1 MQSWLPHLLH
11 LSDPTLPVGAYTHSN
26 GLETYV
32 QQGLITNGTEA
43 MAYIK
48 NMLEY
53 NLPYNDA
60 LFVVLAYKAAAAND
74 VNQLISL
81 DEECTALK
89 APMELRQA
97 SQKLGMRLVKL
108 MNPLIEK
115 DVSKEALSIS
125 HVREN
130 DFTIT
135 MRKGIHYCLAYGVYA
150 CMLGIPLQEALTAY
164 YYNAATGMVTNCVKL
179 VPLGQQE
186 GQQILFALLKEIS
199 PLTEKTFTIPRHLAG
214 RCSFAFDI
222 RSMQHERLYSRLYM
236 S

>member
-1 MQSWLPHLLH
+1 MHSWLPHLLH

-32 QQGLITNGTEA
+32 QQGLVRNGGDAT
-43 MAYIK
+43 AYIR
-48 NMLEY
+48 NMLQH

-60 LFVVLAYKAAAAND
+60 LFVVLAYRAAGD
-74 VNQLISL
+74 IEQLILL
-81 DEECTALK
+81 DQECTALK
-89 APMELRQA
+89 APQELRQA
-97 SQKLGMRLVKL
+97 SQKLGVRLHKV
-108 MNPLIEK
+108 MAPLVNS
-115 DVSKEALSIS
+115 DYAA
-125 HVREN
+125 
-130 DFTIT
+130 
-135 MRKGIHYCLAYGVYA
+135 GIRHYCLVYGVYA
-150 CMLGIPLQEALTAY
+150 AMLEIPLHEALTAY

-186 GQQILFALLKEIS
+186 GQQILFGLLSLLPE
-199 PLTEKTFTIPRHLAG
+199 LVEQTFSIPRHLAG

>member
-1 MQSWLPHLLH
+1 MHTWLPHLLH

-32 QQGLITNGTEA
+32 QQGLISNGTSA
-43 MAYIK
+43 AAYVR
-48 NMLEY
+48 NMLEH

-60 LFVVLAYKAAAAND
+60 LFLVLAYRAAD
-74 VNQLISL
+74 DRTQLILL
-81 DEECTALK
+81 DQECTALK
-89 APMELRQA
+89 APQELRQA
-97 SQKLGMRLVKL
+97 SQKLGTRLHKL
-108 MNPLIEK
+108 MAPL
-115 DVSKEALSIS
+115 VSNANVSAVK
-125 HVREN
+125 
-130 DFTIT
+130 
-135 MRKGIHYCLAYGVYA
+135 HYCLVYGVYA
-150 CMLGIPLQEALTAY
+150 SVLGIPLEEALTAY

-186 GQQILFALLKEIS
+186 GQQILFGLLS
-199 PLTEKTFTIPRHLAG
+199 LLPQLVTQTLTIPRQLAG

>member
-1 MQSWLPHLLH
+1 MQNWLPHLLH
-11 LSDPTLPVGAYTHSN
+11 LADPTLPVGAYTHSN

-32 QQGLITNGTEA
+32 QQGLITNGSEA
-43 MAYIK
+43 MAYIR
-48 NMLEY
+48 NMLEH

-74 VNQLISL
+74 IAQLILL

-89 APMELRQA
+89 APQELRLA

-108 MNPLIEK
+108 LTPLVEN
-115 DVSKEALSIS
+115 
-125 HVREN
+125 N
-130 DFTIT
+130 DFTVV

-150 CMLGIPLQEALTAY
+150 FLLGIPLKEALTAY

-186 GQQILFALLKEIS
+186 GQQILFALLPVFS
-199 PLTEKTFTIPRHLAG
+199 LLTDKTFTIPRQLAG
-214 RCSFAFDI
+214 RCSVGFDI

>member
-60 LFVVLAYKAAAAND
+60 LFVVLAYKAAATND

-108 MNPLIEK
+108 LIPL
-115 DVSKEALSIS
+115 AG
-125 HVREN
+125 EN
-130 DFTIT
+130 EFTIM

-150 CMLGIPLQEALTAY
+150 FMLDIPLQEALTAY

-186 GQQILFALLKEIS
+186 GQQILFALLAGLSE
-199 PLTEKTFTIPRHLAG
+199 LTDKTFTIPRQLAG

-222 RSMQHERLYSRLYM
+222 KSMQHERLYSRLYM

>member
-1 MQSWLPHLLH
+1 MHTWLPHLLH

-32 QQGLITNGTEA
+32 QQGLISNGNDA
-43 MAYIK
+43 AAYIR
-48 NMLEY
+48 NMLEH

-60 LFVVLAYKAAAAND
+60 LFLVLAYRAAGNMEE
-74 VNQLISL
+74 LILL
-81 DEECTALK
+81 DQECTALK
-89 APMELRQA
+89 APQELRQA
-97 SQKLGMRLVKL
+97 SQKLGMRLIKL
-108 MNPLIEK
+108 LTPL
-115 DVSKEALSIS
+115 AS
-125 HVREN
+125 HEYSSAYVAAIREGVA
-130 DFTIT
+130 T
-135 MRKGIHYCLAYGVYA
+135 GHYCLAFGVYA
-150 CMLGIPLQEALTAY
+150 YVLGIPLREALTAY

-186 GQQILFALLKEIS
+186 GQQILFGLLSLLPE
-199 PLTEKTFTIPRHLAG
+199 LVEQTFMVPRQLAG

>member
-1 MQSWLPHLLH
+1 MHSWLPHLLH

-32 QQGLITNGTEA
+32 QQGLITKGSDA
-43 MAYIK
+43 AAYVR
-48 NMLEY
+48 NMLEH

-60 LFVVLAYKAAAAND
+60 LFLVLSYRSADDIA
-74 VNQLISL
+74 QLILL
-81 DEECTALK
+81 DQECTALK
-89 APMELRQA
+89 APQELRQA
-97 SQKLGMRLVKL
+97 SQKLGTRLHKL
-108 MNPLIEK
+108 MTPL
-115 DVSKEALSIS
+115 LSS
-125 HVREN
+125 DAAAVV
-130 DFTIT
+130 
-135 MRKGIHYCLAYGVYA
+135 KHYCLVYGVYA
-150 CMLGIPLQEALTAY
+150 SVLGIPLREALTAY

-186 GQQILFALLKEIS
+186 GQQILFGLLALLPDLVEQT
-199 PLTEKTFTIPRHLAG
+199 LTIPRHLAG

>member
-1 MQSWLPHLLH
+1 MQNWLPHLLH
-11 LSDPTLPVGAYTHSN
+11 LTDPTLPVGAYTHSN

-32 QQGLITNGTEA
+32 QQGLVTNGTQA
-43 MAYIK
+43 TAYIR
-48 NMLEY
+48 NMLEH

-60 LFVVLAYKAAAAND
+60 LFAVLAYRAAEAND
-74 VNQLISL
+74 IGQLILL

-89 APMELRQA
+89 APQELRLA

-108 MNPLIEK
+108 LTPLV
-115 DVSKEALSIS
+115 DN
-125 HVREN
+125 N
-130 DFTIT
+130 DFTVV

-150 CMLGIPLQEALTAY
+150 FLLGIPLKEALTAY

-186 GQQILFALLKEIS
+186 GQQILFALLPGLS
-199 PLTEKTFTIPRHLAG
+199 LLADKTFAIPRQLAG

>member
-1 MQSWLPHLLH
+1 MQNWLPHLLH
-11 LSDPTLPVGAYTHSN
+11 LTDPTLPVGAYTHSN

-32 QQGLITNGTEA
+32 QQGLVTNGVQA
-43 MAYIK
+43 AAYIR
-48 NMLEY
+48 NMLEH

-60 LFVVLAYKAAAAND
+60 LFVVLSYRAAEAND
-74 VNQLISL
+74 MAQLALL

-89 APMELRQA
+89 APQELRMA

-108 MNPLIEK
+108 LTPLV
-115 DVSKEALSIS
+115 DN
-125 HVREN
+125 N
-130 DFTIT
+130 DFTVV

-150 CMLGIPLQEALTAY
+150 FLLGIPLKEALTAY

-186 GQQILFALLKEIS
+186 GQQILFTLLPGLS
-199 PLTEKTFTIPRHLAG
+199 LLADKTFTVPRQLAG